1 MTRGTR
7 DGVVAAAG
15 DQGIPRGAFRVRT
28 IDAGAISVRGPR
40 AVEAAPYVEE
50 HIMSYLRKGVA
61 GEPVRILQAKLGVTA
76 DGDFGPGTEKA
87 LKEYQSAHGLAADG
101 IAGPDTFMAMGLS
114 ELVLLGV
121 GSKGATVKKLQ
132 EALGISADGVFGQ
145 GTKKAV
151 MAFQEKNGLDVD
163 GFAGPA
169 TLSRMTAFAA
179 QVTEVHVAAAELP
192 AGAVVSGEPLPAAPG
207 ADAPAEAPPKKSVW
221 GTVKGWFS

>member
-1 MTRGTR
+1 
-7 DGVVAAAG
+7 
-15 DQGIPRGAFRVRT
+15 
-28 IDAGAISVRGPR
+28 
-40 AVEAAPYVEE
+40 
-50 HIMSYLRKGVA
+50 MSYLRKGVS
-61 GEPVRILQAKLGVTA
+61 GEPVKILQAKLGVTA
-76 DGDFGPGTEKA
+76 DGAFGPGTEKA
-87 LKEYQSAHGLAADG
+87 LKDYQAAHGLAADG

-132 EALGISADGVFGQ
+132 EALGIGADGVFGS

-169 TLSRMTAFAA
+169 TLSKMAAFAGK
-179 QVTEVHVAAAELP
+179 VTAEHVAMAEAP
-192 AGAVVSGEPLPAAPG
+192 ADAEISGEALPAAPG
-207 ADAPAEAPPKKSVW
+207 SDAAPEAPPKKSVW